1 MMARKVFSSTDGDA
15 GVDDQHEDAHVMRH
29 ISLFG
34 GLKRR
39 GHWRVG
45 HRNLVVV
52 VLGDA
57 DLDMTDADLDGPE
70 VSLTLVCVLGGVD
83 IRVPAATR
91 VEAGGFA
98 LLAASVI
105 GIMKSSTYVSR
116 SAESWT
122 ASIPTALK
130 EMPTRPIAA
139 STSSAWRSTE
149 SRSSTSTP
157 AACAR
162 PRQTRSRR
170 RSL

>member
-1 MMARKVFSSTDGDA
+1 MARKVFSSTDGDA

-91 VEAGGFA
+91 VETGGFA
-98 LLAASVI
+98 LLGSQRVD
-105 GIMKSSTYVSR
+105 V
-116 SAESWT
+116 
-122 ASIPTALK
+122 PD
-130 EMPTRPIAA
+130 RPDAKITLRLSMFGLLGGVRLRAVGG
-139 STSSAWRSTE
+139 R
-149 SRSSTSTP
+149 
-157 AACAR
+157 C
-162 PRQTRSRR
+162 
-170 RSL
+170 